1 MFEVDWMGM
10 LGREVL
16 RERGAAL
23 IAEACAWAVGL
34 SDQPHYARRSGRV
47 APSGLTVGERAANGQ

>member
-1 MFEVDWMGM
+1 VFDVDWMGL

-16 RERGAAL
+16 RERAAAL

-34 SDQPHYARRSGRV
+34 SCPPA
-47 APSGLTVGERAANGQ
+47 